1 MSAPMHVRLSKTFRF
16 EAAHWLPT
24 FPEGHKCRRLHGHSF
39 HVEVVV
45 AGAVPPDRG
54 YLVDYGEIKAAVAP
68 VIDQLDHYCLNDIPG
83 LEVPTAENLAAW
95 LWQRLRPALPQL
107 AAIVVNETC
116 TSSCTYTG
124 E

>member
-1 MSAPMHVRLSKTFRF
+1 M
-16 EAAHWLPT
+16 
-24 FPEGHKCRRLHGHSF
+24 
-39 HVEVVV
+39 